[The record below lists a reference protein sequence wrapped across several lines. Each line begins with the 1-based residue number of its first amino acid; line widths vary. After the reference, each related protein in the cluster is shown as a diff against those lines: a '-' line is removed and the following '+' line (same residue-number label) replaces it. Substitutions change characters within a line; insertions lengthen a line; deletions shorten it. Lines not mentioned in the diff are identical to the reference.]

1 VTGAEAEGP
10 RLQKVLA
17 QVGLGSR
24 RVCEE
29 MIADGRVTVD
39 GVVAELGRRVDPDT
53 ARIAVDGVGLSVRP
67 GLVTYLLNKPAG
79 VVSTASDPSGRPTVV
94 DLVPAEPRVHPV
106 GRLDADSEGLLLLTN
121 DGDLTYRLTHPRF
134 GVEKEYLVAVQG
146 RLRPVEVRRL
156 REGVTLEDG
165 ITAPAR
171 VALVEPG
178 VARIT
183 IHEGRNRQVRRM
195 CAAVGHPVERLVR
208 IRIGPLTD
216 RSLAPGEWRPLTFTE
231 LRSLAAAAHDAAAA
245 EAAAPDV
252 AADHEPTGG
261 PGPDAGPAGVPG
273 SGR

>member
-1 VTGAEAEGP
+1 VIEPGAEGP

-53 ARIAVDGVGLSVRP
+53 ARIAVDGVALSVRP

-79 VVSTASDPSGRPTVV
+79 VVSTASDPSGRRTVV

-121 DGDLTYRLTHPRF
+121 DGDLTFRLTHPRF

-165 ITAPAR
+165 VTAPAK

-195 CAAVGHPVERLVR
+195 CAAVGHPVDRLVR

-216 RSLAPGEWRPLTFTE
+216 RSLAPGEWRPLTFNE
-231 LRSLAAAAHDAAAA
+231 VRSLAAAAH
-245 EAAAPDV
+245 EAA
-252 AADHEPTGG
+252 
-261 PGPDAGPAGVPG
+261 GPDGAGPDGAGRDGAAGVDREARPAARG
-273 SGR
+273 